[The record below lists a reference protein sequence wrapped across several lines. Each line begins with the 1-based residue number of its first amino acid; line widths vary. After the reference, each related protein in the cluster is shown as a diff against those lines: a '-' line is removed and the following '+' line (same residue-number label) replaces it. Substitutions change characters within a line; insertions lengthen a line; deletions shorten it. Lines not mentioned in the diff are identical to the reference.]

1 MVNDIKKQTNEAHFV
16 ELVKREKILAGGV
29 EDVIAF
35 SEDKI
40 ELKTNMG
47 RLIIRGKKLNIN
59 KLDTD
64 NGKLDASGE
73 IRTLEYTEKKDKGSL
88 VSSLFI

>member
-16 ELVKREKILAGGV
+16 ELVKREKTLAGGV

-73 IRTLEYTEKKDKGSL
+73 IRTLEYTDKKDKGSL
-88 VSSLFI
+88 VSSLFN